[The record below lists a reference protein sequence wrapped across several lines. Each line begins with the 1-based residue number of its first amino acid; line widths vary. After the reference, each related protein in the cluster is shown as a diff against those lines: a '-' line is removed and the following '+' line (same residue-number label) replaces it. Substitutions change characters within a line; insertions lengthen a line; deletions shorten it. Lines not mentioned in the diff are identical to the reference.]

1 MKRMLSAG
9 YEKIFQICRC
19 WREGER
25 GSQHISEF
33 TLLEWYRTG
42 CDYRGFME
50 ECEAWVQ
57 SLSGATGQGRKVL
70 FRNHGIDMAEPWER
84 VSVEEAFRRYGGMTA
99 AEALERGLFDEI
111 MVRDIEPWLGV
122 KKPTIL
128 YDYPAARGANA
139 RLKEEDQTVAERF
152 ELYMGGLEVANAF
165 TELTDVE
172 EQRGRF
178 QTENGNRSSINKPTY
193 PLPEKFLV
201 EMEGMPASAGI
212 AAGIDRLTMIFVD
225 AGTIDEVVAFT
236 PEEL

>member
-1 MKRMLSAG
+1 
-9 YEKIFQICRC
+9 
-19 WREGER
+19 
-25 GSQHISEF
+25 
-33 TLLEWYRTG
+33 
-42 CDYRGFME
+42 ME
-50 ECEAWVQ
+50 ECEAWVE
-57 SLSGATGQGRKVL
+57 SLSGETGRGRKVP
-70 FRNHGIDMAEPWER
+70 FRNHEIDMAEPWER
-84 VSVEEAFRRYGGMTA
+84 VSVEEAFRRYAGMTA

-122 KKPTIL
+122 KKPTFL

-193 PLPEKFLV
+193 PLPEKFLA
-201 EMEGMPASAGI
+201 EMEGMPPSAGI
-212 AAGIDRLTMIFVD
+212 AVGIDRLAMIFVD